1 MIGQW
6 LLLILFVGVGGANII
21 RGILGFAVSPSLS
34 SQSIP
39 LPLLSTV
46 YLLYG
51 VGFLVAGAA
60 YLPRS
65 GRSRKRLTLGV
76 ALSYQ
81 AVVWIIHLVGDR
93 SSYAQDLWLRDLIGT
108 CVFILVVVGVT
119 RGNAARPR
127 AKRQ

>member
-1 MIGQW
+1 VIVQW

-21 RGILGFAVSPSLS
+21 RGILGFAVSSSLS

-46 YLLYG
+46 YFLYG
-51 VGFLVAGAA
+51 VGFVVAGAA
-60 YLPRS
+60 HLSRP
-65 GRSRKRLTLGV
+65 GRSQKRLVLGV

-93 SSYAQDLWLRDLIGT
+93 SSYARDLWLRDLVWT

-119 RGNAARPR
+119 RGKTARPPAR
-127 AKRQ
+127 RH